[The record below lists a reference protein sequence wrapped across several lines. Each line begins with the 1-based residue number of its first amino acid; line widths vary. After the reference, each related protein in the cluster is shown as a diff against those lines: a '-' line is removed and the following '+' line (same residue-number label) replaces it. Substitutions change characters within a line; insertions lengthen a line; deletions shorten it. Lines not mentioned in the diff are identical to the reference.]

1 MNSKNK
7 YSFTDLNSSKE
18 AVHLN
23 NLGFR
28 GYNDFL
34 ESTKN
39 SISPQESVLAKK
51 IFDKEVKVLLSLYI
65 SLIIYTLSILLL
77 EKIFSNGIKYQT
89 DNFLEV
95 LAYFFLIQ
103 FSTRVNFKY
112 VCRTGFIIIF
122 FCILIY
128 KSNIFIDINNSYFDI
143 DYLPILFIFCLIVI
157 YIYGWVFDYIIKIN
171 SPRFK
176 SKHYLL
182 LFTT

>member
-51 IFDKEVKVLLSLYI
+51 IFDKEVKVLLS
-65 SLIIYTLSILLL
+65 
-77 EKIFSNGIKYQT
+77 
-89 DNFLEV
+89 
-95 LAYFFLIQ
+95 
-103 FSTRVNFKY
+103 
-112 VCRTGFIIIF
+112 
-122 FCILIY
+122 
-128 KSNIFIDINNSYFDI
+128 
-143 DYLPILFIFCLIVI
+143 
-157 YIYGWVFDYIIKIN
+157 
-171 SPRFK
+171 
-176 SKHYLL
+176 
-182 LFTT
+182 